1 MTVIAVCSAK
11 GAPGA
16 TTTALALALAWP
28 LNGGS
33 VLLVDADPAGA
44 DLASAYLQGA
54 TGPGAGAGAV
64 GTARSDLLD
73 AVHGSAVALDAT
85 GSRLLLA
92 GPAPFPPTR
101 PGAAPAWS
109 RLRELDSTGGESW
122 TVLVDVGRLPAGAD
136 ASLLAAADLVVLVTG
151 SSLRAVAAARP
162 AATVL
167 RTAEPAHSS
176 SPRGWLLVVGERRPY
191 PADEVASSLG
201 LPLLGSLAW
210 DPRAAVVLSD
220 GASAGRWFAR
230 TPLMRSVA
238 AVTGRLRDSA
248 ESLLSPL
255 SPLKPDAT
263 PLRSS
268 ASAADQGTVV
278 GS

>member
-28 LNGGS
+28 VGGGS

-44 DLASAYLQGA
+44 DLASGYLQGA

-64 GTARSDLLD
+64 ATARGDLLD

-85 GSRLLLA
+85 GSRLLLT

-101 PGAAPAWS
+101 PGTAPAWS
-109 RLRELDSTGGESW
+109 RMRELDSTGGEGW

-136 ASLLAAADLVVLVTG
+136 VSLLATADLVVLVTG

-162 AATVL
+162 AAKAMCTV
-167 RTAEPAHSS
+167 EPTGSA

-191 PADEVASSLG
+191 PAEEVASSLG
-201 LPLLGSLAW
+201 LPLLGSMAW
-210 DPRAAVVLSD
+210 DPRAAAVLSD
-220 GASAGRWFAR
+220 GAPAGRWFAR
-230 TPLMRSVA
+230 TALMRSATAVA
-238 AVTGRLRDSA
+238 ARLRDSA
-248 ESLLSPL
+248 ERR
-255 SPLKPDAT
+255 T
-263 PLRSS
+263 PSS
-268 ASAADQGTVV
+268 APTSDEPPLHSSVSAAVAATAV
-278 GS
+278 GP

>member
-44 DLASAYLQGA
+44 DLASGYLQGA

-64 GTARSDLLD
+64 ATARSDLVD

-92 GPAPFPPTR
+92 GPAPLPPTR
-101 PGAAPAWS
+101 PGAAPVWS

-230 TPLMRSVA
+230 TALMRSVA
-238 AVTGRLRDSA
+238 AVTVRLRDSA

>member
-1 MTVIAVCSAK
+1 MTVIAVFSAK

-44 DLASAYLQGA
+44 DLASGYLQGA

-64 GTARSDLLD
+64 ATARGDLLD

-101 PGAAPAWS
+101 SGAAPAWS

-122 TVLVDVGRLPAGAD
+122 TVLVDVGRLPAGVD

-220 GASAGRWFAR
+220 GAPAGRWFAR

-268 ASAADQGTVV
+268 ASAANPGTVV

>member
-33 VLLVDADPAGA
+33 VLLVDADPSGA
-44 DLASAYLQGA
+44 DLASGYLQGA

-64 GTARSDLLD
+64 ALARGDLLD

-85 GSRLLLA
+85 GSRLLLT

-101 PGAAPAWS
+101 PGATPAWS
-109 RLRELDSTGGESW
+109 RLRDLDSTGGECW

-167 RTAEPAHSS
+167 RTAEPAGSA

-191 PADEVASSLG
+191 PADEVASSVG
-201 LPLLGSLAW
+201 LPLLGSMAW
-210 DPRAAVVLSD
+210 DPRAAAVLSD
-220 GASAGRWFAR
+220 GAPAGRWFAR
-230 TPLMRSVA
+230 TALMRSATAVA
-238 AVTGRLRDSA
+238 ARLRDSA
-248 ESLLSPL
+248 ERRAPSSAPTSDESPL
-255 SPLKPDAT
+255 HTSVPAPDAAT
-263 PLRSS
+263 
-268 ASAADQGTVV
+268 AV
-278 GS
+278 GP

>member
-16 TTTALALALAWP
+16 TTSALALALAWP
-28 LNGGS
+28 LNAGA

-44 DLASAYLQGA
+44 DLASGYLHGA

-64 GTARSDLLD
+64 ATARGDLLD
-73 AVHGSAVALDAT
+73 AIHGSAVALDTT

-109 RLRELDSTGGESW
+109 RLRELDSSGEESW

-162 AATVL
+162 AAAVL
-167 RTAEPAHSS
+167 RTAEPAGSA

-191 PADEVASSLG
+191 PADEVSSSLG
-201 LPLLGSLAW
+201 LSLVGSLAW
-210 DPRAAVVLSD
+210 DPRAAAVLSD
-220 GASAGRWFAR
+220 GAPAGRWFAR
-230 TPLMRSVA
+230 TALMRSA
-238 AVTGRLRDSA
+238 AAATGRLRDSA
-248 ESLLSPL
+248 EPLLSPMSRL
-255 SPLKPDAT
+255 NPDTT
-263 PLRSS
+263 PLRS
-268 ASAADQGTVV
+268 ASAADQATAVR
-278 GS
+278 S

>member
-1 MTVIAVCSAK
+1 MTMIAVCSAK

-16 TTTALALALAWP
+16 TTTALALALTWP

-44 DLASAYLQGA
+44 DLASGYLQGA

-64 GTARSDLLD
+64 ATARSDLLD
-73 AVHGSAVALDAT
+73 AVHGSAVALDAN

-92 GPAPFPPTR
+92 GPARFPPTR
-101 PGAAPAWS
+101 PGATPAWS
-109 RLRELDSTGGESW
+109 RLRELDSTGEESW

>member
-11 GAPGA
+11 GAPGT

-28 LNGGS
+28 LHGGS

-44 DLASAYLQGA
+44 DLASGYLQGA
-54 TGPGAGAGAV
+54 TAPGAGAGVLA
-64 GTARSDLLD
+64 TARGDLLD

-85 GSRLLLA
+85 GSRLLLT

-101 PGAAPAWS
+101 PGSAPAWS
-109 RLRELDSTGGESW
+109 RLRELGSISEESW

-136 ASLLAAADLVVLVTG
+136 ASQLAAADLVVLVTG

-162 AATVL
+162 AAKAM
-167 RTAEPAHSS
+167 RTAQPAGSA

-191 PADEVASSLG
+191 PADEVATSLG

-210 DPRAAVVLSD
+210 DPRAAAVLSD
-220 GASAGRWFAR
+220 GAPAGRWFAR
-230 TPLMRSVA
+230 TALMRSA
-238 AVTGRLRDSA
+238 TAVTTRLRDSA
-248 ESLLSPL
+248 ERRTPVSAPTSDESPM
-255 SPLKPDAT
+255 
-263 PLRSS
+263 RSS
-268 ASAADQGTVV
+268 ASAPSRATVV
-278 GS
+278 GP